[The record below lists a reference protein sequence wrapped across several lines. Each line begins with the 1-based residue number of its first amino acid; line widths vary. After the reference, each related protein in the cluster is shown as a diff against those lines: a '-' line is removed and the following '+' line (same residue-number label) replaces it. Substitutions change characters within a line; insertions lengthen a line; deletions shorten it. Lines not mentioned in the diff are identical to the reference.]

1 MPTSGIADL
10 PMVGQFSQNLLIA
23 SFYFDFDS
31 KFSGAK
37 VLILNNIKFTFH
49 NIKFFV
55 ALKIAAVLQTIKYLL
70 LLGKISCP
78 LTISKQRDER
88 FAHPFFKCLR

>member
-70 LLGKISCP
+70 LLENNLLP
-78 LTISKQRDER
+78 L
-88 FAHPFFKCLR
+88 

>member
-55 ALKIAAVLQTIKYLL
+55 ALKIAAVSQMIKYLL
-70 LLGKISCP
+70 LLENNL
-78 LTISKQRDER
+78 LT
-88 FAHPFFKCLR
+88 L